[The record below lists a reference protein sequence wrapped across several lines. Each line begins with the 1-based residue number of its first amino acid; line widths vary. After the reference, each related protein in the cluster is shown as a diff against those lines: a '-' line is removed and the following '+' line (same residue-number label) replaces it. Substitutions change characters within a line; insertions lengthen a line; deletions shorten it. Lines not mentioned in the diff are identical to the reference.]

1 MGKYKVSWLSIAALA
16 AWMMPCQAWAMAP
29 GTEENIA
36 DVMVWVVIVIV
47 PMAALYLFW
56 KIHVLPEVFAEKHHH
71 PQKKAIQV
79 LCLLS
84 LLFGGLLWPIA
95 WLWAFTK
102 PVAYKSAYGTDK
114 HDDFFLKPDG
124 EHGNKP
130 LDLAIVDDEIM
141 LLKEKLDGLSHKRD
155 LILQK
160 QQESIT
166 PAQNTTQDEEK
177 VNA

>member
-1 MGKYKVSWLSIAALA
+1 MGKYKLNLFSITALA
-16 AWMMPCQAWAMAP
+16 AGMIPCQAWAMAP

-36 DVMVWVVIVIV
+36 DMMVWVVIVIV
-47 PMAALYLFW
+47 PIAVLYLFW
-56 KIHVLPEVFAEKHHH
+56 KIHVLPEVFAEKNHH

-124 EHGNKP
+124 EHGGKP

-141 LLKEKLDGLSHKRD
+141 LLKEKLDGLSHKRE

-160 QQESIT
+160 QQESTGSTQNTIENE
-166 PAQNTTQDEEK
+166 AQN
-177 VNA
+177 NA

>member
-1 MGKYKVSWLSIAALA
+1 MGKYKLSLFFLSALA
-16 AWMMPCQAWAMAP
+16 AGMMPGQAWAMAP
-29 GTEENIA
+29 GTEEKIA
-36 DVMVWVVIVIV
+36 DVMVWIVIVII

-124 EHGNKP
+124 EHGSKP

-141 LLKEKLDGLSHKRD
+141 LLKEKLDGLSHKRE

-160 QQESIT
+160 QQEST
-166 PAQNTTQDEEK
+166 VVMPAVVQAEEQN
-177 VNA
+177 NA